1 MKKKIK
7 IITKFYKNGKLQ
19 EENCY
24 ILQNESLMM
33 RIFFFLTLSPIL
45 IYLNLLYCFFYL
57 LYCFFCFLKYFFEFI
72 LKAKN
77 KLISIFNKN

>member
-1 MKKKIK
+1 MLK

-19 EENCY
+19 KEDCY
-24 ILQNESLMM
+24 TFRPNKSLMM
-33 RIFFFLTLSPIL
+33 RIFFFLILSPIL
-45 IYLNLLYCFFYL
+45 IYLDL

-77 KLISIFNKN
+77 KLISIFKK

>member
-1 MKKKIK
+1 MKKKLK
-7 IITKFYKNGKLQ
+7 IITKFYKNGKLKK
-19 EENCY
+19 ENCY
-24 ILQNESLMM
+24 ILQTESLMM

-45 IYLNLLYCFFYL
+45 IYLNL